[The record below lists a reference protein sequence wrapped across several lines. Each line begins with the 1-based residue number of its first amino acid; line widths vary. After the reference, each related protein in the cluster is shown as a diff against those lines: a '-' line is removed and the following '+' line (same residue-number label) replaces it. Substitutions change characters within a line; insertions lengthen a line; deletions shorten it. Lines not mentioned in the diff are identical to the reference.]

1 LGKAYTYLRRQMDPD
16 LPDARC
22 AAPSLAERG
31 SSSEGAPVK
40 RTPPPPPIRAE
51 QKSPSSVLPH
61 DPDDTKGGF
70 EEDDDVFPEG
80 DLEAQ
85 EDLIVAENIHK
96 TYLLGVEG
104 VPALRGVSLRIKRG
118 EFIVILGKSGG
129 GKTSL
134 LNILGTIDK
143 PTKGELKICGTKI
156 TASTADQAFASLRL
170 NRIGF
175 VFQTFNLV
183 STMTALENVC
193 LPMTLKGTMTRG
205 AIIAR
210 AKELLG
216 RVGMASRI
224 EHLPSQLSGGEQQR
238 VTIARSVA
246 NSPAVLLLDEPTGD
260 LDTKNTHTVLKLLMD
275 LNRKEKITCIMVTHD
290 TGLKSY
296 AHRVV
301 HMLDGKI
308 HRIEENEKAKRD
320 AADAELEEL
329 INQDGVDKKALLDT
343 KILLHESRD
352 PTQFYPWLSFK

>member
-1 LGKAYTYLRRQMDPD
+1 MD
-16 LPDARC
+16 
-22 AAPSLAERG
+22 ERD
-31 SSSEGAPVK
+31 SASETTMK
-40 RTPPPPPIRAE
+40 RPPPPPFRGEVKSSDSRARE
-51 QKSPSSVLPH
+51 DSKTVEDEHEDSFADSQ
-61 DPDDTKGGF
+61 DDI
-70 EEDDDVFPEG
+70 
-80 DLEAQ
+80 EAQ

-156 TASTADQAFASLRL
+156 TPSTTDESFASLRL

-193 LPMTLKGTMTRG
+193 LPMTLKGTMSRA
-205 AIIAR
+205 AIVAR
-210 AKELLG
+210 ARELLG
-216 RVGMASRI
+216 RVGMGRRT

-260 LDTKNTHTVLKLLMD
+260 LDTKNTHIVLKLLMD

-290 TGLKSY
+290 TGLKAY
-296 AHRVV
+296 AHRVI

-308 HRIEENEKAKRD
+308 HRIEENDKSERD
-320 AADAELEEL
+320 AADAELDNL
-329 INQDGVDKKALLDT
+329 IAQDSAEKKTLLET
-343 KILLHESRD
+343 KTLLHETRD
-352 PTQFYPWLSFK
+352 PLEFYPWLSFK

>member
-1 LGKAYTYLRRQMDPD
+1 M
-16 LPDARC
+16 RC
-22 AAPSLAERG
+22 NAPSIVDETP
-31 SSSEGAPVK
+31 EETTPVK
-40 RTPPPPPIRAE
+40 KSPPPPPQQEGKLDR
-51 QKSPSSVLPH
+51 PSISFRDTEDSKILRE
-61 DPDDTKGGF
+61 DDTDESF
-70 EEDDDVFPEG
+70 VE
-80 DLEAQ
+80 DLEKH
-85 EDLIVAENIHK
+85 EDLIIAENIHK

-143 PTKGELKICGTKI
+143 PTKGDLKICGTKI
-156 TASTADQAFASLRL
+156 TANTSDQAFASLRL

-193 LPMTLKGTMTRG
+193 LPMTLKGTMSRT
-205 AIIAR
+205 AIVAR

-216 RVGMASRI
+216 RVGMGSRT

-246 NSPAVLLLDEPTGD
+246 NSPAILLLDEPTGD
-260 LDTKNTHTVLKLLMD
+260 LDTKNTHTVLKLLID
-275 LNRKEKITCIMVTHD
+275 LNRKERITCIMVTHD
-290 TGLKSY
+290 TGLKAY

-308 HRIEENEKAKRD
+308 HRIEENEPAKRA
-320 AADAELEEL
+320 AADAELDEQ
-329 INQDGVDKKALLDT
+329 INLDRMEKKALMESKT
-343 KILLHESRD
+343 LLHEERD
-352 PTQFYPWLSFK
+352 PLKAYPWLTFK

>member
-1 LGKAYTYLRRQMDPD
+1 MLDDEDAD
-16 LPDARC
+16 LFADMN
-22 AAPSLAERG
+22 
-31 SSSEGAPVK
+31 V
-40 RTPPPPPIRAE
+40 
-51 QKSPSSVLPH
+51 
-61 DPDDTKGGF
+61 
-70 EEDDDVFPEG
+70 
-80 DLEAQ
+80 EAQ

-104 VPALRGVSLRIKRG
+104 VPALRGVSLRIQKG

-143 PTKGELKICGTKI
+143 PTKGELRICGTKI
-156 TASTADQAFASLRL
+156 TASTADQEFASLRL

-193 LPMTLKGTMTRG
+193 LPMTLKGTMSRN
-205 AIIAR
+205 AIVAR

-216 RVGMASRI
+216 RVGMGARTG
-224 EHLPSQLSGGEQQR
+224 HLPSQLSGGEQQR

-246 NSPAVLLLDEPTGD
+246 NSPAILLLDEPTGD
-260 LDTKNTHTVLKLLMD
+260 LDTKNTHIVLKLLMD
-275 LNRKEKITCIMVTHD
+275 LNRKENITCIMVTHD
-290 TGLKSY
+290 TCLKAY

-308 HRIEENEKAKRD
+308 HRIEENALEKRRI
-320 AADAELEEL
+320 ADAELEEL
-329 INQDGVDKKALLDT
+329 IKQDSADKKTLLET
-343 KILLHESRD
+343 KTLLHETRD
-352 PTQFYPWLSFK
+352 PTQFYSWLSSQ

>member
-1 LGKAYTYLRRQMDPD
+1 MDD
-16 LPDARC
+16 QA
-22 AAPSLAERG
+22 ST
-31 SSSEGAPVK
+31 SEDSPVNK
-40 RTPPPPPIRAE
+40 KKSPPPPPFRGGE
-51 QKSPSSVLPH
+51 EKSPSSVSSRIRE
-61 DPDDTKGGF
+61 DSKVSEIEERDDSF
-70 EEDDDVFPEG
+70 AEG
-80 DLEAQ
+80 DIEAQ
-85 EDLIVAENIHK
+85 EDLIIAENIHK

-143 PTKGELKICGTKI
+143 PTKGELKICGEKI
-156 TASTADQAFASLRL
+156 TINTADQAFASLRL

-193 LPMTLKGTMTRG
+193 LPMTLKGTMPRG
-205 AIIAR
+205 AIVAR

-216 RVGMASRI
+216 RVGMSART

-260 LDTKNTHTVLKLLMD
+260 LDTKNTHIVLKLLMD

-290 TGLKSY
+290 TGLKAY

-329 INQDGVDKKALLDT
+329 IKQDSADKKTLLET
-343 KILLHESRD
+343 KTLLHESRD
-352 PTQFYPWLSFK
+352 PLQFYPWLSFK